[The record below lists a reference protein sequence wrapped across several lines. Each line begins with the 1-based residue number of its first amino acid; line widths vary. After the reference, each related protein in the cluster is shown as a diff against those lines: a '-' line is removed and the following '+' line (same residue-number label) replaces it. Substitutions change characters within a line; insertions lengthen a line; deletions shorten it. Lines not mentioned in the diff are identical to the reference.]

1 MDDAN
6 MLRKIVEAHRVM
18 EVAAVEIVDL
28 RKRIH
33 DLEEE
38 NARLR
43 TRCTA
48 YAVRLRRIE
57 EGEL

>member
-1 MDDAN
+1 

-33 DLEEE
+33 DLEQE

>member
-1 MDDAN
+1 MDE
-6 MLRKIVEAHRVM
+6 MTLLRTIA
-18 EVAAVEIVDL
+18 EVNRMMDLAAVEIVDL

-57 EGEL
+57 DGEL

>member
-1 MDDAN
+1 MIRTINDAQRAID
-6 MLRKIVEAHRVM
+6 LAT
-18 EVAAVEIVDL
+18 VEIVDL

-43 TRCTA
+43 TRCAA

-57 EGEL
+57 NGEL